1 MFPILTQIKILH
13 RKNSRHQLENGERH
27 AALVDV
33 LKNLTDGFL
42 RRVFLQGDDGNFILE
57 CRHHD
62 AALKVT
68 VLFGDV
74 RLMSIVC

>member
-62 AALKVT
+62 AALKVA